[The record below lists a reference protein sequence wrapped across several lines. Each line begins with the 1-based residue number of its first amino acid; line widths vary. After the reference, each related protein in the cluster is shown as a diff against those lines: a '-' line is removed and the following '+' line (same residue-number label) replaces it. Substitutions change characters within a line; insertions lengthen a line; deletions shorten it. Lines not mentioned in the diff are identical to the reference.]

1 MDNKNWKVLRLSIIQ
16 TLKNNKGY
24 TILNVVLIKGGLC
37 FLD

>member
-1 MDNKNWKVLRLSIIQ
+1 MAKILRLSIRQ

-24 TILNVVLIKGGLC
+24 NKIQVVLIQGGLC